1 MSRSLEIA
9 HTPTLEAAYQK
20 QGDGENFIGWAF
32 CCTGCNFSS
41 NTFTF
46 AVPADLNVLK
56 ASAAMAQHMKDNH
69 QSEVA

>member
-1 MSRSLEIA
+1 VSRSLEIA

-20 QGDGENFIGWAF
+20 QGDGGNFIGWAF

-46 AVPADLNVLK
+46 AVRADVAVLK
-56 ASAAMAQHMKDNH
+56 ASAEMAQHMKDNY
-69 QSEVA
+69 QAEEA